1 MTIIFIFSAI
11 AELSGFSLKDI
22 LGINK
27 NHVKPNISCSME
39 YPIKGKNGK
48 YSRDKRN
55 PDIIV
60 RNNGPIKAVAL
71 TVNVKIYSY
80 NPELRRIVNYSDPG
94 LEGFDFVQSDKE
106 LEPFDH
112 IKHSTI
118 GVKGKNLI
126 AAYLVD
132 IVFHRESEV
141 EKFSVREHFFTR
153 NSIIYTHDDF
163 EENEHYAKLI
173 EKIKNYDPTDPKK
186 REFVVTK
193 ADEKTWFV
201 ESDSLHQARIMEDGR
216 LRIIGDSVP
225 QSEDPREGFP
235 HLIINPHRFSKC
247 DCFIK
252 AEIID
257 GEVEGRVQ
265 FRLSNVGDASAGITE
280 NGFDVLK
287 EVGPG
292 KESFSVRR
300 FVLQRDKADT
310 RSAQELF
317 DAFERGDETIRATL
331 SVMYRAENEPGKLLS
346 VSATHD
352 ITKYSA
358 RSKDRFKTDV
368 SPTGR

>member
-118 GVKGKNLI
+118 GVKRKNII

-132 IVFHRESEV
+132 IVFHRESDLEQ
-141 EKFSVREHFFTR
+141 FSVREYFFTR

-163 EENEHYAKLI
+163 KENEHYAKII
-173 EKIKNYDPTDPKK
+173 EKIKNLDPNDPKFRK
-186 REFVVTK
+186 YVFTK

-201 ESDSLHQARIMEDGR
+201 ESDFLHQARIMEDGK
-216 LRIIGDSVP
+216 LRIIGNPIP
-225 QSEDPREGFP
+225 QGESPCEGFP

-317 DAFERGDETIRATL
+317 DAFERGDETIRAML